1 MIYLA
6 CPYSH
11 PDSNVREY
19 RFKMAN
25 RAAAKLMR
33 DGHIVYSPIS
43 HTHPIAMEGD
53 LPLDWAYEDLR
64 RKPTIFSRGMNAVR
78 SPQSLLKAERKTIYP
93 MPHNMGV
100 CLLMTISQDSSMVKD
115 VSDFK
120 CIMTNGA
127 KDILISK
134 PKLR

>member
-19 RFKMAN
+19 RFMKAN
-25 RAAAKLMR
+25 QAAANLMR

-53 LPLDWAYEDLR
+53 LPLDWSYWQSVDEFYIRLCERVIVLELNGWKKSKGVQAEIEIARALD
-64 RKPTIFSRGMNAVR
+64 KPVEFTE
-78 SPQSLLKAERKTIYP
+78 AE
-93 MPHNMGV
+93 G
-100 CLLMTISQDSSMVKD
+100 
-115 VSDFK
+115 
-120 CIMTNGA
+120 
-127 KDILISK
+127 
-134 PKLR
+134 

>member
-25 RAAAKLMR
+25 RAAAKLMG

-53 LPLDWAYEDLR
+53 LPLDWAYWQSVDEFYIRLCEKVVVLELNGWQKSEGVRAEIDIARALN
-64 RKPTIFSRGMNAVR
+64 KPIEF
-78 SPQSLLKAERKTIYP
+78 
-93 MPHNMGV
+93 MGV
-100 CLLMTISQDSSMVKD
+100 D
-115 VSDFK
+115 
-120 CIMTNGA
+120 A
-127 KDILISK
+127 
-134 PKLR
+134 